1 MRARHKGSGSQVPK
15 VEIWCVCNH
24 EAEVYSAGS
33 PAWVVSGW
41 ERKPAKASM
50 SRSSAPMLKIP
61 CLKAH

>member
-1 MRARHKGSGSQVPK
+1 MLGHLLGLCPVG
-15 VEIWCVCNH
+15 
-24 EAEVYSAGS
+24 
-33 PAWVVSGW
+33 